1 MRKEK
6 YVTFVLDSSFLQ
18 GYDFMVE
25 FEVWWCQDVGKMVE
39 ICLVFAADLWEAAV
53 QAIENRWAKAQV
65 LIISGKVL
73 WYIEI

>member
-6 YVTFVLDSSFLQ
+6 YVTFALDSSFLQ

-39 ICLVFAADLWEAAV
+39 ICLVFAADLWEAARTS
-53 QAIENRWAKAQV
+53 N
-65 LIISGKVL
+65 
-73 WYIEI
+73 

>member
-6 YVTFVLDSSFLQ
+6 YATFALDSSFLQ

-39 ICLVFAADLWEAAV
+39 ICLVFAADFWEEAE

-65 LIISGKVL
+65 LIIGGKVL